1 MHKLSPSY
9 LQKPAYGAMPLEPA
23 ETRRRSNFPESG
35 VPSKVQ
41 LAKLNT
47 DETILMAG
55 TEYFG
60 ETAVQPH
67 NHTLSRHLK
76 KKQWYTEKKQWY
88 TEDDFS
94 KSTHQNFVIFGRTF
108 TFIVL

>member
-23 ETRRRSNFPESG
+23 ETRSRSNFPESR
-35 VPSKVQ
+35 VAFSRYNQ
-41 LAKLNT
+41 LSRT

-60 ETAVQPH
+60 ETAVQPRDYTIKH
-67 NHTLSRHLK
+67 FLRH
-76 KKQWYTEKKQWY
+76 
-88 TEDDFS
+88 
-94 KSTHQNFVIFGRTF
+94 
-108 TFIVL
+108 